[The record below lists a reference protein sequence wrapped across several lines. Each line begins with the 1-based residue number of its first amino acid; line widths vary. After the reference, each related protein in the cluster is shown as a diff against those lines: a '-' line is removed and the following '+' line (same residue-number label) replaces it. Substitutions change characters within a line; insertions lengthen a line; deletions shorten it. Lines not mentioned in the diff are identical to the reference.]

1 MVLYVAAE
9 LLVMAELPQLGKHCH
24 VESCNR
30 LDFLPFECVHCKN
43 TFCSDHRTSDAHV
56 CDQVQAHILS
66 DKEAKCSRTGTLFG
80 CTFSECT
87 QKELTPIAC
96 GLCAANF
103 CVRHR
108 HAQDHKCKCLQP
120 VSEHMPLTTK
130 VVQKILE
137 SKKPVEKIMS
147 SKASISP
154 TAQKVKLMKMKMHA
168 AGEKTIPL
176 ADRVYFEVY
185 FPKGHKVRSK
195 PYHFSKLWTVG
206 RAIDSTAIIE
216 KLPNQNNRQTEKRLL
231 LFQASTLKVLGV
243 SDSFE
248 TLLNSK
254 LLNEA
259 ETLILE
265 YVPPDCD
272 SLSADYHFEET

>member
-1 MVLYVAAE
+1 
-9 LLVMAELPQLGKHCH
+9 MAELPQLGKHCH

-30 LDFLPFECVHCKN
+30 LDFLPFECAHCKN
-43 TFCSDHRTSDAHV
+43 IFCSDHRTSEAHV
-56 CDQVQAHILS
+56 CDQVQSHVLT
-66 DKEAKCSRTGTLFG
+66 DKEAKCSRTGTLFC
-80 CTFSECT
+80 CTFSDCV
-87 QKELTPIAC
+87 QKELTPIVCA
-96 GLCAANF
+96 LCKANY

-108 HAQDHKCKCLQP
+108 HAQDHQCRCLPSQ
-120 VSEHMPLTTK
+120 SDHMPLTTK

-137 SKKPVEKIMS
+137 SKKPAERPVS

-168 AGEKTIPL
+168 AGEKNVPL
-176 ADRVYFEVY
+176 TDRVYFEVF

-216 KLPNQNNRQTEKRLL
+216 KLPNQNNRLTEKKL
-231 LFQASTLKVLGV
+231 LFFHASTLKALHL

-254 LLNEA
+254 LINEA
-259 ETLILE
+259 EALVLE
-265 YVPPDCD
+265 YVPPSCD
-272 SLSADYHFEET
+272 ALAEDYHYEEI

>member
-1 MVLYVAAE
+1 
-9 LLVMAELPQLGKHCH
+9 MAELPHLGKHCH

-56 CDQVQAHILS
+56 CDQVQTHILT

-96 GLCAANF
+96 GLCEANF

-108 HAQDHKCKCLQP
+108 HAQDHKCKCLASQ
-120 VSEHMPLTTK
+120 SEHMPLTTK

-137 SKKPVEKIMS
+137 SKKPTEKTIS
-147 SKASISP
+147 SKATISP
-154 TAQKVKLMKMKMHA
+154 TAKKVKLMKMKMHA
-168 AGEKTIPL
+168 AGEKNVPL

-216 KLPNQNNRQTEKRLL
+216 KLPNQNNRLTEKRLL
-231 LFQASTLKVLGV
+231 LFHASTLKALGV

-248 TLLNSK
+248 MLLSSK

-259 ETLILE
+259 ETLVLE
-265 YVPPDCD
+265 YVPPNCD
-272 SLSADYHFEET
+272 SLSADYCFEET

>member
-1 MVLYVAAE
+1 
-9 LLVMAELPQLGKHCH
+9 MAELPQLGKHCH

-137 SKKPVEKIMS
+137 SKKPVEKTMS

-154 TAQKVKLMKMKMHA
+154 TAQKILLCSYGLW
-168 AGEKTIPL
+168 GEQLIAP
-176 ADRVYFEVY
+176 
-185 FPKGHKVRSK
+185 
-195 PYHFSKLWTVG
+195 
-206 RAIDSTAIIE
+206 AIIE

>member
-1 MVLYVAAE
+1 
-9 LLVMAELPQLGKHCH
+9 MAELPQLGKHCH

-56 CDQVQAHILS
+56 CDQVQTHILS

-108 HAQDHKCKCLQP
+108 HAQDHKCKCLQ
-120 VSEHMPLTTK
+120 SQAEHMPLTTK

-137 SKKPVEKIMS
+137 SKKPAEKTMS

-168 AGEKTIPL
+168 AGEKNVPL

-185 FPKGHKVRSK
+185 FPKGH
-195 PYHFSKLWTVG
+195 KLWTVG

-231 LFQASTLKVLGV
+231 LFRASTLKALGV

-259 ETLILE
+259 ETLVLE
-265 YVPPDCD
+265 YVPPNCD
-272 SLSADYHFEET
+272 SLSADYNFEET